1 MCNTCDLS
9 YNQVTARLQRSV
21 PLHMTLHALQNTFGG
36 TILDSGTTFT
46 YLPPEVF
53 ERIRDSVAAYA
64 EGRGL
69 YRIEGP
75 DPNVSGMLCCVV
87 LAGNHAQQWCLAC
100 SGL

>member
-1 MCNTCDLS
+1 
-9 YNQVTARLQRSV
+9 
-21 PLHMTLHALQNTFGG
+21 MTLCAMQNAFGG

-53 ERIRDSVAAYA
+53 ERIRDSVTAYA

-75 DPNVSGMLCCVV
+75 DPNVSRMLYCVSAV
-87 LAGNHAQQWCLAC
+87 QGPCTVPCSSRLRHSQQQKQCR
-100 SGL
+100 